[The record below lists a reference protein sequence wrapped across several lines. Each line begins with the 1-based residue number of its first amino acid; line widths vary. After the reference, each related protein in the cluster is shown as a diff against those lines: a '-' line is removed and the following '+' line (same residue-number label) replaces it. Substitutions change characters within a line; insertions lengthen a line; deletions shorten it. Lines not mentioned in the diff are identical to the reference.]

1 MQFLDVVSDGRDVL
15 LQQYVIVCNLD
26 WLDKKEII
34 CIQCHLS
41 TIGQRKLADG
51 TDGNDKNSRGPSTDP
66 CGTPEVLVDDSP

>member
-1 MQFLDVVSDGRDVL
+1 MQFLDVVSDGCDVL

-26 WLDKKEII
+26 RLDKKEII

-51 TDGNDKNSRGPSTDP
+51 TD
-66 CGTPEVLVDDSP
+66 V

>member
-26 WLDKKEII
+26 RLDKKEII

-41 TIGQRKLADG
+41 TIGQRELADG
-51 TDGNDKNSRGPSTDP
+51 TN
-66 CGTPEVLVDDSP
+66 VVI